1 MGVPGFVAWLY
12 NNHKNTNFIF
22 KKLFKSINNDDSNAQ
37 RIVEAHHLFIDA
49 NCLIHPIARKT
60 YMNNLHLLATNLDL
74 LENKIINE
82 IITYI
87 KLLITQINPTSTIY
101 IAIDGVAPMAKI
113 KHQRMRRFKAIY
125 DKKIIENL
133 SKVHNKEYD
142 REWNTSAIT
151 PGTVFMDNLTKYII
165 SWIKTTNFNCN
176 VIFSSPYTPGE
187 GEHKILQYIRNSN
200 IVLTDNIIIYGL
212 DADLLFLSLSLNR
225 SNIYLMRETSEME
238 LNHKKTIDTED
249 IFSYLSIDKL
259 GDMIYNITM
268 QHINKSEKTYDK
280 YRIINDFIFLC
291 YFCGNDFIPNIPSL
305 NIKPPNNKIPN
316 GINTI
321 FESYATSMLEL
332 ESDDIQYLITNTN
345 TNKININQPL
355 FLNILRILSEDETT
369 YYTDLY
375 NNRRYIKRST
385 STDLFDIDK
394 HNFEE
399 NIIGNFKDQIQL
411 GNPNLR
417 LIDWK
422 YNYYKHYYHIHIN
435 KSITPDN
442 SINSIIDEYLKGLVW
457 TNYYYFDKC
466 KDYEWF
472 FEHHHGPF
480 ISDIYSYLQQ
490 YPDRLTTFEELYGQ
504 KAVWYQNKIKP
515 LHQLMLVLPLES
527 SYLIPSSYRTLMFGY
542 KLKKYFPNTITN
554 IKMDYLYKNKAW
566 QNIPMIN
573 IIPPNKII
581 QLTSKII
588 LNDENDRNKLYDD
601 YIKNK

>member
-12 NNHKNTNFIF
+12 NNHANTNFIF
-22 KKLFKSINNDDSNAQ
+22 KKLFKTINNDDLNTL
-37 RIVEAHHLFIDA
+37 RINTAHHLFIDA

-60 YMNNLHLLATNLDL
+60 YMSNLHLLSTNLEL

-82 IITYI
+82 IISYI
-87 KLLITQINPTSTIY
+87 KLIIEQINPTTTIY
-101 IAIDGVAPMAKI
+101 IAVDGVAPMAKI

-125 DKKIIENL
+125 DKKIMENL
-133 SKVHNKEYD
+133 CKIHNKEYEK
-142 REWNTSAIT
+142 EWNTSAIT

-165 SWIKTTNFNCN
+165 SYIKNTKFNSN
-176 VIFSSPYTPGE
+176 VIFSSSYTAGE

-200 IVLTDNIIIYGL
+200 LSLTDNIIVYGL

-225 SNIYLMRETSEME
+225 SNIFLMRETTEME
-238 LNHKKTIDTED
+238 LNNKKSVDNVD
-249 IFSYLSIDKL
+249 IFSYLSIDRL
-259 GDMIYNITM
+259 GDTIYNITM
-268 QHINKSEKTYDK
+268 QHINKSDKVFDK

-305 NIKPPNNKIPN
+305 NIKPPNKKIPN

-321 FESYATSMLEL
+321 FESYATSMIEINNQT
-332 ESDDIQYLITNTN
+332 DIIYLLNN
-345 TNKININQPL
+345 NDKISINQLL
-355 FLNILRILSEDETT
+355 FLNILKILADDEIA

-399 NIIGNFKDQIQL
+399 NIMNDFKDQVQL
-411 GNPNLR
+411 GNPKLK

-422 YNYYKHYYHIHIN
+422 YNYYKHYYNIKID
-435 KSITPDN
+435 KSNLNDN
-442 SINSIIDEYLKGLVW
+442 SLNSTIDDYLRGLIW

-466 KDYEWF
+466 KDYEWYF
-472 FEHHHGPF
+472 KHHHGPF
-480 ISDIYSYLQQ
+480 VSDIYAYMLR
-490 YPDRLTTFEELYGQ
+490 YPERLTIFEDIYSKGI
-504 KAVWYQNKIKP
+504 WYNNKIKP
-515 LHQLMLVLPLES
+515 LHQLMLVLPHES
-527 SYLIPSSYRTLMFGY
+527 SYLIPSSYRSLMYGH
-542 KLKKYFPNTITN
+542 KLKKYFPNSI
-554 IKMDYLYKNKAW
+554 IDIQMDYLYKNKGW

-573 IIPPNKII
+573 IIPPNKIL

-588 LNDENDRNKLYDD
+588 LNDDNDRNKLYSV
-601 YIKNK
+601 YTKNK